1 MLILQVYAEAEK
13 FLISL
18 GLSVHR
24 DEQTDMPTVDYP
36 KLDDSPAADESAG
49 DDAVET
55 SEVETTAESSS
66 SDRRCQRVDGSTIM
80 VCKEGDDLWMYSPGD
95 ADKADDS
102 DDAVDD
108 DDGDDDDD
116 DDDYDDDDGSSSSGT
131 ESKHYATD
139 DDLNEPSS
147 LAAAAAGCRM
157 TSETGTG
164 QAEPSPPRPPSRPN
178 VRKLRDA
185 ELHDSTP
192 VYKPPDWMQLA
203 DDEIFFDANGLIY
216 ANYAEEYYYGDD
228 VTEMD
233 DESVV
238 DPLDVEWMNEQ
249 QQQENVMTSQPV
261 LDDAVTSTLEQLN
274 ELQDMLNELASDSI
288 LRSDEGKSQPQL
300 PADTV
305 AQDVDAKSSDDDV
318 TSPSPDDTVES
329 GGVTEKQQNM
339 NSDDRVSQL
348 DDRDEL

>member
-1 MLILQVYAEAEK
+1 MLQVYAEAER

-24 DEQTDMPTVDYP
+24 DEQTDMPTVEYP
-36 KLDDSPAADESAG
+36 QLDDPPAADESTG
-49 DDAVET
+49 DDVET
-55 SEVETTAESSS
+55 SEIETTAESSS
-66 SDRRCQRVDGSTIM
+66 SDRHCERVDGGTTM
-80 VCKEGDDLWMYSPGD
+80 VCTEGNDLWMYSPD
-95 ADKADDS
+95 ADVEKADDS
-102 DDAVDD
+102 DDVVDD
-108 DDGDDDDD
+108 DDDDDNDDEEDDDDD
-116 DDDYDDDDGSSSSGT
+116 DDDGSSSDT
-131 ESKHYATD
+131 ESNHYATD

-147 LAAAAAGCRM
+147 VAAATAGCRM

-164 QAEPSPPRPPSRPN
+164 QAEPPPSRPN

-288 LRSDEGKSQPQL
+288 LRSDEGNSQQQL

-318 TSPSPDDTVES
+318 TSPSPDDTDES
-329 GGVTEKQQNM
+329 GGITEKQQNM
-339 NSDDRVSQL
+339 NSDDSVNQL

>member
-1 MLILQVYAEAEK
+1 MLQVYAEAER

-24 DEQTDMPTVDYP
+24 DEQTDMPTVEYP
-36 KLDDSPAADESAG
+36 QLDDSPAADESTG
-49 DDAVET
+49 DDVET
-55 SEVETTAESSS
+55 SEIETTAESSS
-66 SDRRCQRVDGSTIM
+66 SDRHCERVDGGTTM
-80 VCKEGDDLWMYSPGD
+80 VCKEGDDLWMYSPDDDD

-147 LAAAAAGCRM
+147 VAAGAAAGCRM

-164 QAEPSPPRPPSRPN
+164 QAEPPPPLSRPN

-288 LRSDEGKSQPQL
+288 LRSDEGNSQQQL

-305 AQDVDAKSSDDDV
+305 AQDVDTKSSDDDV
-318 TSPSPDDTVES
+318 TSPSPDDTDES